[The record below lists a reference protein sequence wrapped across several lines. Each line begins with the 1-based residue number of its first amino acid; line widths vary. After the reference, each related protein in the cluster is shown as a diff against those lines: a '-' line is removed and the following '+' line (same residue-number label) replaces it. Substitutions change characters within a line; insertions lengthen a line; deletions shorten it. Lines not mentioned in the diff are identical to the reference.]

1 MLNSISDVTAAAD
14 TRAVDCQLAVGAF
27 TPGRANAAYQRPS
40 GALVFVRPR
49 ASVGAGPFGLGRK
62 AAVHG
67 LPQGQPPIRTQYPT
81 KARSAAATR
90 GALGPHPA
98 RDPV

>member
-1 MLNSISDVTAAAD
+1 MLNSISDVTAAAAAR
-14 TRAVDCQLAVGAF
+14 TVDCWPATGAF
-27 TPGRANAAYQRPS
+27 LSRTANAAHQLPG
-40 GALVFVRPR
+40 GARVFARPR
-49 ASVGAGPFGLGRK
+49 AITGASAFGRGRK

-67 LPQGQPPIRTQYPT
+67 LPQGQPSIRKQYPT
-81 KARSAAATR
+81 MARSAAAFG